1 VKLGA
6 ENRKETIA
14 AVVLGAIA
22 LFTMTRMFWSSG
34 SSAAPVVSQVQ
45 APAGLPDRPAARRTS
60 GGKAVKVVE
69 PRLDPTLDLDLLQTS
84 EQIKYA
90 GNGRNIF
97 MPGSEPVI
105 PKPIKQGNTDA
116 GGIKPAPPNPPL
128 PPINLKFFGFA
139 SKPGE
144 PKRIFLSQNEDVF
157 IAAEGDIVNRRY
169 RVLHIAPN
177 SVEIEDV
184 ISSNRQSIPL
194 TQG

>member
-1 VKLGA
+1 MKLGA
-6 ENRKETIA
+6 ENRREVIIA
-14 AVVLGAIA
+14 IVLGAIA

-34 SSAAPVVSQVQ
+34 SSAAPVASQGQ
-45 APAGLPDRPAARRTS
+45 TPAGIADRPLARRTL

-90 GNGRNIF
+90 GNARNIF
-97 MPGSEPVI
+97 TAGSEPVI
-105 PKPIKQGNTDA
+105 PKVIGKVNTDE
-116 GGIKPAPPNPPL
+116 GGIKPPPPPPPP
-128 PPINLKFFGFA
+128 PPITLKFFGFA

-184 ISSNRQSIPL
+184 LNSNRQNIPL